1 VTRGLCGAA
10 YVTTVFT
17 AIPAMGAAVVVG
29 LTVAGKQVASVFFDQ
44 LGPDAHAQEARDP
57 SEALGRLPDPSPVG
71 ARRFV
76 RRTILEKGNV

>member
-29 LTVAGKQVASVFFDQ
+29 LTVAGKQVASVFFDRWGLMRMPKKPVTPQ
-44 LGPDAHAQEARDP
+44 RLLGVFLIQ
-57 SEALGRLPDPSPVG
+57 AL
-71 ARRFV
+71 
-76 RRTILEKGNV
+76 